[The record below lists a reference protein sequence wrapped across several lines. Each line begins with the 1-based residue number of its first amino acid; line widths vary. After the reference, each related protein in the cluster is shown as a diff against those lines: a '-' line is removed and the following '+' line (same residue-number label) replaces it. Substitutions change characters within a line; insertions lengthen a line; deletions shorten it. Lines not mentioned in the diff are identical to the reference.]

1 MNLMTIQLLP
11 WIFLALELF
20 LVLPAGLY
28 LGGKIMKLQHEKFTF
43 GSCIWINLIAG
54 LLAGFVVEFNQY
66 AALGVY
72 IVLLGFMIK
81 KQFQAT
87 YGTIAVMV
95 IINAVIAVG
104 YSLLKGII
112 IAKLLGFPLV

>member
-1 MNLMTIQLLP
+1 MNLVTIQLLP

-20 LVLPAGLY
+20 LILPAGLY

-43 GSCIWINLIAG
+43 GNCIWNNFIAG
-54 LLAGFVVEFNQY
+54 LLAGFIVEANQY
-66 AALGVY
+66 AALVVY
-72 IVLLGFMIK
+72 ILLLGFMIK

-95 IINAVIAVG
+95 ILNAVIAVG
-104 YSLLKGII
+104 WSFLKGIVM
-112 IAKLLGFPLV
+112 AKLLGFPVI